1 MGYYYSI
8 QKERLLLLPAAV
20 LCITMRDAL
29 RGFTCCRTRTPPTWC
44 WIFFSCSSAYAF
56 STNTAVLMSSAVVSV
71 AALRN
76 WDLVHSIIAAGGN
89 GRPGRHAAGSSSVR
103 LAPNHAVVPTIQAPH
118 SPPPPSSSSSFRL
131 SLNPLLSSSFR
142 AFFLL
147 SNCFETSSFLIADG
161 RPSLAL
167 GLAAHLLILV
177 VSSPFAVF
185 LISA

>member
-1 MGYYYSI
+1 MATIG
-8 QKERLLLLPAAV
+8 
-20 LCITMRDAL
+20 
-29 RGFTCCRTRTPPTWC
+29 TWC
-44 WIFFSCSSAYAF
+44 WMSFSCSSAYAF